1 MNHKM
6 ITAKEFQ
13 EQLGW
18 QNISESSKM
27 RYVKSNTNHT
37 EWYVIFSNK
46 GREFVVSKHSTLV
59 EAQNACWPK
68 Y

>member
-1 MNHKM
+1 
-6 ITAKEFQ
+6 
-13 EQLGW
+13 
-18 QNISESSKM
+18 M

-46 GREFVVSKHSTLV
+46 GREFVVSKHSTQV